1 MSRSHPQLQRA
12 TMMTCP
18 LLFWQF
24 VTLYLGIPD
33 PKHRLCDQL
42 WRRLYATPTLLFRIA
57 QVHDTNARP
66 DTIKAFGEA
75 MPPKELMAACE
86 RVAQAQGRTR
96 QLIALEDSLLEHM
109 TADNAWV

>member
-1 MSRSHPQLQRA
+1 MKHHQTRRA
-12 TMMTCP
+12 TKQTCP

-24 VTLYLGIPD
+24 VELYLGVPD

-42 WRRLYATPTLLFRIA
+42 WRKLYPSALLLFRIA

-75 MPPKELMAACE
+75 MRPTELMAACE
-86 RVAQAQGRTR
+86 RVVQAQGRTR
-96 QLIALEDSLLEHM
+96 QLIELEDSLLEHM